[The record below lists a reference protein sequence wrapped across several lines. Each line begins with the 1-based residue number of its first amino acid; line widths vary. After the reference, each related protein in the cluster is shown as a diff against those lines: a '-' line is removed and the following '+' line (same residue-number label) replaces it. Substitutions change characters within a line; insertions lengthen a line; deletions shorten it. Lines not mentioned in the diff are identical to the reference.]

1 MQRLLILMAKQPI
14 PHHTKTR
21 LLPML
26 EPEQAAALYECFL
39 RDKIA
44 AMRQVPDCAYAIA
57 YTPVAADAY
66 FAALAPDFVLYL
78 QEGATLAERLKNVV
92 RCAFQAGYQQVMP
105 IDGDSVTLPPQY
117 LAQGFD
123 GLADLSIDVVLGP
136 SDDGGYYGIG
146 LKAPHDCVFD
156 VEMSTPTVSRDTIRQ
171 AEKNQLR
178 VYLLPEWYD
187 IDTPDDLDRLRQE
200 LTMNPA
206 LAPHTATYLKGLS
219 S

>member
-26 EPEQAAALYECFL
+26 NPEQAAALYDCFL

-57 YTPVAADAY
+57 YTPATAHTY
-66 FAALAPDFVLYL
+66 FTGLAPDFVLYL
-78 QEGATLAERLKNVV
+78 QDGATLDERLKNVV
-92 RCAFQAGYQQVMP
+92 RCAFLSGYQQVMP
-105 IDGDSVTLPPQY
+105 IDGDSVTLPPPY
-117 LAQGFD
+117 LARGFD
-123 GLADLSIDVVLGP
+123 VLTDPSVDVVLGP

-146 LKAPHDCVFD
+146 LKVPHDCVFD

-200 LTMNPA
+200 LAANPA
-206 LAPHTATYLKGLS
+206 LAPHTATYLKGLLS
-219 S
+219 